1 MKLAVSALLAHLEE
15 RAKQPKKKDELFKK
29 QDALWL
35 MLNFKKIPIV
45 VSKPKKM

>member
-15 RAKQPKKKDELFKK
+15 RAKEPKKKDELFKK

-45 VSKPKKM
+45 TSKPKKM